1 MKFISSWNC
10 FFASKNFNHCLQTF
24 GVIATA
30 SSASQAARPLL
41 PARRGKHTHL
51 HLRRNRGHQIGGAMR
66 SKYSMEE
73 HTHIYIILHIYISY
87 NSIFPSCR
95 VPRKKTVTS
104 NFRKGLTEWPWLF
117 WSSRPNNRSKDCQSA
132 VGKIR
137 AKPSRIRVWPLYK
150 WWLKQRIKLKNI
162 WGCRKLTRGR

>member
-73 HTHIYIILHIYISY
+73 HTHTHTYIYIYYITYIYISY

-104 NFRKGLTEWPWLF
+104 NFRRDWLNDLDFFGVQDPITGPKIARARLAKLEQNQVESGYDHYTNDGLNKG
-117 WSSRPNNRSKDCQSA
+117 SN
-132 VGKIR
+132 
-137 AKPSRIRVWPLYK
+137 
-150 WWLKQRIKLKNI
+150 
-162 WGCRKLTRGR
+162 

>member
-10 FFASKNFNHCLQTF
+10 FFASKHFNHWLQTF

-51 HLRRNRGHQIGGAMR
+51 HLRRNRGYQIGSAMR
-66 SKYSMEE
+66 A
-73 HTHIYIILHIYISY
+73 HTHLYYIIYIYHIILYSRHAGSQ
-87 NSIFPSCR
+87 
-95 VPRKKTVTS
+95 KKIVTS
-104 NFRKGLTEWPWLF
+104 NWRKGLTEWHWLF
-117 WSSRPNNRSKDCQSA
+117 WSSRPNNRSKDCQIA

-137 AKPSRIRVWPLYK
+137 AKPSRIRVWPSYK
-150 WWLKQRIKLKNI
+150 WWLKQRIKLKKI
-162 WGCRKLTRGR
+162 RGCRKLTRGR